1 MSPDKKS
8 EHARNILQTQNEVT
22 QDEYILHL
30 EEQVDSL
37 EKEVCFCGSLNA
49 FGDTVEKLESFLGE
63 LEFAFSDISGAQD
76 HGLTVDAELATFNK
90 IQDLILESI
99 EFIKRSNQP

>member
-1 MSPDKKS
+1 MNPDKKS
-8 EHARNILQTQNEVT
+8 EHARSILQTQSEVN
-22 QDEYILHL
+22 QEEYILHL

-49 FGDTVEKLESFLGE
+49 FGDTVEKLESFL
-63 LEFAFSDISGAQD
+63 
-76 HGLTVDAELATFNK
+76 TFTT

-99 EFIKRSNQP
+99 EFIKRSNQS

>member
-8 EHARNILQTQNEVT
+8 EHATDILQTQSEVN
-22 QDEYILHL
+22 QEEYILHL
-30 EEQVDSL
+30 EEQVDLL

-49 FGDTVEKLESFLGE
+49 FGDTVEKLESFLSD
-63 LEFAFSDISGAQD
+63 LEFAFSYIPGAQD
-76 HGLTVDAELATFNK
+76 HGHNVDAELSTFTT

-99 EFIKRSNQP
+99 EFIKERQQ

>member
-8 EHARNILQTQNEVT
+8 EHARNILQTQSEVN
-22 QDEYILHL
+22 QDGYILHL

-49 FGDTVEKLESFLGE
+49 FGDTVEKLESFLSD
-63 LEFAFSDISGAQD
+63 LEFAFSYISGAQD
-76 HGLTVDAELATFNK
+76 HGHNVDAELSTFTT

-99 EFIKRSNQP
+99 EFIKEQQS